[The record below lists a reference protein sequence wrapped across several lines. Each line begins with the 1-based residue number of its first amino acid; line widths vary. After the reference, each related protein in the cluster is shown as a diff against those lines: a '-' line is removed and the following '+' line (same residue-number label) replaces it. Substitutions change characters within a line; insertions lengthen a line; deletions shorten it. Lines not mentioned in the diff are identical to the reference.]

1 MYIDARHKKGNE
13 TKVRLS
19 DPVEEIAMREACRT
33 GEQKA
38 VWMRRVVEEYLV
50 ARGFDIP
57 GYQHSDRKR
66 HG

>member
-1 MYIDARHKKGNE
+1 MYLHSKHKKVNE

-19 DPVEEIAMREACRT
+19 DPVEEIALRESCRT

-50 ARGFDIP
+50 AQGFDIP
-57 GYQHSDRKR
+57 GHQHSDRKR
-66 HG
+66 QG